1 MSYSHRTRGRGS
13 MGGRGARGS
22 AKKLHWKS
30 LREVIEETIAEW
42 EGPPFFT
49 LDGLIDHIH
58 GLYWKRARKHGH
70 YKGAG
75 IYDIR
80 RRLRSSVAAILRGWD
95 FERRAYCRLQ
105 PRRDR
110 FGFLLEKPKSYWSF
124 PDCHLPA
131 SAIAKTNRLNNLNQ
145 LEGEEE

>member
-1 MSYSHRTRGRGS
+1 MSGSRWTRGRGS

-30 LREVIEETIAEW
+30 RREVIEETIADW

-49 LDGLIDHIH
+49 LDGFIDHIH

-75 IYDIR
+75 IYDIK
-80 RRLRSSVAAILRGWD
+80 RRLRSSVASILRGWD
-95 FERRAYCRLQ
+95 FERSIYGRLQ

-110 FGFLLEKPKSYWSF
+110 FGFLIKRGRSFWSF

-131 SAIAKTNRLNNLNQ
+131 SAIAETNRLYNFGQ
-145 LEGEEE
+145 LGDEEE